1 MPPGTYTMLN
11 TAPFTVSAKFAGA
24 TYVNSVALEL
34 LCAGEDA
41 VPELPGTLPPELPG
55 FAPELCVEPLAG
67 AEPPEEDG
75 AAAPP
80 EDAMSP
86 GFSVPVSSDDEL
98 EEISSSGVEISLG
111 DSEQLHCIPAAR
123 IDAAKTPEKRMRMTH
138 LHRLKTISQ
147 F

>member
-1 MPPGTYTMLN
+1 MLN